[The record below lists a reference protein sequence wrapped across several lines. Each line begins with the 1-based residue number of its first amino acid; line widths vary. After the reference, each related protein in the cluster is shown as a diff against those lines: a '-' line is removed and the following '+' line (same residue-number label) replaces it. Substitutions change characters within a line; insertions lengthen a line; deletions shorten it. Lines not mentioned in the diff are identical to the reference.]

1 MRHDLLDIKEDVLK
15 KVLPEY
21 PIESTVY
28 GNVRVVLMEK
38 VKRYRYSLIEDVI
51 LHVKTAMNVTD
62 GSGIRYCTTLDGLG
76 DMFRT
81 RYTAANFF
89 EAFRFIHH
97 YIDLEKSSDLAQ
109 YYVKE
114 LYINACARN
123 EIDDGL
129 EIERLLA
136 YTPEKAL
143 RISSNA
149 SP

>member
-1 MRHDLLDIKEDVLK
+1 MNIKEDVLK

-21 PIESTVY
+21 PIESTIY
-28 GNVRVVLMEK
+28 GNVHVVLMEK
-38 VKRYRYSLIEDVI
+38 VKRYRYSLIEDLI
-51 LHVKTAMNVTD
+51 LHVKTAMNVAD
-62 GSGIRYCTTLDGLG
+62 GSGIRYSKTLDGLG

-81 RYTAANFF
+81 RYTAANFL

-114 LYINACARN
+114 LYINACARTKLMMDWKSDPN
-123 EIDDGL
+123 
-129 EIERLLA
+129 RKA
-136 YTPEKAL
+136 VSYTPEKAL

-149 SP
+149 FP